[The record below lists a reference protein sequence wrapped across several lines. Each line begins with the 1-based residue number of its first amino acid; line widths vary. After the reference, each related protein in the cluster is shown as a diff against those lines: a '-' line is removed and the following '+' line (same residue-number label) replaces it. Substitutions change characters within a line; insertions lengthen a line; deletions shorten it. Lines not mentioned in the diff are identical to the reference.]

1 MPDEANSDPRLLSA
15 GDFGAHAQLNSAA
28 VVASNATSTLSPVDY
43 NFVAQANLG
52 APFQIDSG
60 RVAEQKA
67 TTANIRDYAHLMV
80 VTHIP
85 VVDDL
90 NAILQRK
97 RITAPAEGIVNLSGR
112 RLKRGDF
119 LRGEVRR

>member
-1 MPDEANSDPRLLSA
+1 MNRILTLGFSVVLALTASE
-15 GDFGAHAQLNSAA
+15 FGAQAQWNSAA
-28 VVASNATSTLSPVDY
+28 VVASNATSTLSPIDHD
-43 NFVAQANLG
+43 FLAQANLG
-52 APFQIDSG
+52 ARFQIDSG

-67 TTANIRDYAHLMV
+67 TTANIRDYARLMV

-97 RITAPAEGIVNLSGR
+97 RITAPPETL
-112 RLKRGDF
+112 L
-119 LRGEVRR
+119 